1 MGEKKL
7 QLRFMSMFYQAMPVI
22 RINGIDCFSDC
33 LLRLQCRFQRVA
45 LTFLFIAKSRIPKI
59 LKRLF
64 IWKQKVIA
72 SIMILILSKY
82 NNKLIYM
89 LQFINQNATYKNKHS
104 FTVHRDNRKSTVF
117 IRPFPHRRFTWQC
130 LLQTKRFLN

>member
-1 MGEKKL
+1 L
-7 QLRFMSMFYQAMPVI
+7 HLRFMSMFYQAMPVI

-33 LLRLQCRFQRVA
+33 LLRLQCSFQRVA
-45 LTFLFIAKSRIPKI
+45 LPFSFYSQSTYPQNIEKI
-59 LKRLF
+59 IYL
-64 IWKQKVIA
+64 KQKIIA

-82 NNKLIYM
+82 NNKLIYRLICM
-89 LQFINQNATYKNKHS
+89 LQFINQSATYKYKHS

-117 IRPFPHRRFTWQC
+117 IRPFPHRSFTWQC